1 MVMIFKNISPGV
13 YNITVYVSPENLL
26 LGEKYGW
33 LTSLVFPLCIEQYD
47 FILEGVQPASI
58 TMEETDTNLTVTVSG
73 PISLFITYTP
83 YGDNVTVIEDPDDSP
98 YLYDYDGDGFCS
110 YSIWRAC
117 HASGSFN
124 GYPLEPANFNY
135 GGFDIVDYE
144 WYNLGILAP
153 TVVTTVDFAPSTL
166 NLKSK
171 GKWITAYIETP
182 EGYNVHE
189 INVSTIMLNDT
200 ILVEPRP
207 ISIGDYDS
215 DSIPD
220 LMIKFDRQAVIQYIL
235 NNIDIEQLFEE
246 RFMTITLTITGK
258 LNDGTPFQGSD
269 TIRIILPMP
278 KCWRLLAK
286 LGIYPF

>member
-1 MVMIFKNISPGV
+1 
-13 YNITVYVSPENLL
+13 
-26 LGEKYGW
+26 
-33 LTSLVFPLCIEQYD
+33 
-47 FILEGVQPASI
+47 
-58 TMEETDTNLTVTVSG
+58 MEETDTNLTVTVSG

-171 GKWITAYIETP
+171 GKWITAYIELP
-182 EGYNVHE
+182 EGYSVAD
-189 INVSTIMLNDT
+189 INRTTILLNGTIPVDPFWISKPIKSLIGNYDNDT
-200 ILVEPRP
+200 
-207 ISIGDYDS
+207 
-215 DSIPD
+215 IPD
-220 LMIKFDRQAVIQYIL
+220 LMVKFDGQQVINYVMANVDL
-235 NNIDIEQLFEE
+235 SRLYEE
-246 RFMTITLTITGK
+246 RFMTITLTLTGK

-269 TIRIILPMP
+269 TIKIILPIP
-278 KCWRLLAK
+278 AYWRLLAK
-286 LGIYPF
+286 LGIYPY